1 LNGLFPNLKIA
12 YLSSRVY
19 AGYASTPLNP
29 EPHAYETAFAVK
41 WVIAGQI
48 AGQPALNYDP
58 AQKTV
63 RRPWLAWGPYLWAD
77 GLKGRQD
84 GLVYRR
90 EDLDPSARAWFL
102 RS

>member
-1 LNGLFPNLKIA
+1 MNDLFPNLKIA

-41 WVIAGQI
+41 WVIADQI
-48 AGQPALNYDP
+48 GGQPALNYDP
-58 AQKTV
+58 AQGTV

-77 GLKGRQD
+77 GVKGRQD